1 MPLYAY
7 QCRTCGHEF
16 ETRQSFH
23 DAPLTDCPNCQT
35 ENTVFRVIQ
44 AAGVVFKGS
53 GWYITDS
60 KGKKDS
66 VLGSTKSNT
75 SASTTADTST
85 STSAAT
91 ETKSKPAE
99 AAAD

>member
-7 QCRTCGHEF
+7 QCRACGHEF

-35 ENTVFRVIQ
+35 ENAVFRVIQ

-66 VLGSTKSNT
+66 VLGSTKSN
-75 SASTTADTST
+75 STTSTTTETST
-85 STSAAT
+85 PV
-91 ETKSKPAE
+91 ETKAKPAE

>member
-7 QCRTCGHEF
+7 QCRNCGHNF
-16 ETRQSFH
+16 EARQSFN
-23 DAPLTDCPNCQT
+23 DAPLTECPNCHVET
-35 ENTVFRVIQ
+35 SVFRVIQ

-53 GWYITDS
+53 GWYVTDS

-66 VLGSTKSNT
+66 VLGSPSTKSNT
-75 SASTTADTST
+75 TTTTESTTS
-85 STSAAT
+85 
-91 ETKSKPAE
+91 TKSTE

>member
-7 QCRTCGHEF
+7 QCRNCGHEF
-16 ETRQSFH
+16 ETRQSFN
-23 DAPLTDCPNCQT
+23 DAPLTDCPNCHQSS
-35 ENTVFRVIQ
+35 VFRVIQ

-53 GWYITDS
+53 GWYVTDS

-66 VLGSTKSNT
+66 VLGTSKSSTAT
-75 SASTTADTST
+75 DTST
-85 STSAAT
+85 AT
-91 ETKSKPAE
+91 TTPVTPAETKPKPAE

>member
-35 ENTVFRVIQ
+35 QNTVFRVIQ

-66 VLGSTKSNT
+66 VLGSSTKSA
-75 SASTTADTST
+75 SATSTTPETT
-85 STSAAT
+85 TPVTPT

>member
-35 ENTVFRVIQ
+35 KNAVFRVIQ

-66 VLGSTKSNT
+66 VLGNAKSNST
-75 SASTTADTST
+75 ASTTTETST
-85 STSAAT
+85 PA
-91 ETKSKPAE
+91 ETKAKPAE